1 MKLDDDTLVTLE
13 YLERIDDAPLTAT
26 HQRSVTLLQYLLAAG
41 YVENSGPGRMRIADA
56 GRRALAE
63 HRAH

>member
-1 MKLDDDTLVTLE
+1 MKLDDDTRITLE
-13 YLERIDDAPLTAT
+13 RLEHVDDAPLTVT
-26 HQRSVTLLQYLLAAG
+26 HRSSASLLRYLMAAG